1 VRGRIRARRR
11 HASTVTAEGQLQ
23 GNGSGEAGEPLPPP
37 PERVALAAPPED
49 AAGRAAEKERPTTTA
64 RSTSQPSMADR
75 ERDLHEL
82 RPRVAKEDYESY
94 LARCSRS
101 RRSSSFVQFTTTFR
115 RVMGGRA

>member
-1 VRGRIRARRR
+1 
-11 HASTVTAEGQLQ
+11 
-23 GNGSGEAGEPLPPP
+23 
-37 PERVALAAPPED
+37 
-49 AAGRAAEKERPTTTA
+49 
-64 RSTSQPSMADR
+64 MADR